1 MLKKSDNK
9 SLRSNSIKVKNEEN
23 NIIKKEE
30 DTIIKACIN

>member
-9 SLRSNSIKVKNEEN
+9 SLKSNSIKVKNEEN

-30 DTIIKACIN
+30 DTTIKGLIN